1 MTREEMLMKRYD
13 DGGQR
18 LKLKD
23 EAVRTL
29 SPYTV
34 SVFEILKG
42 RGI

>member
-1 MTREEMLMKRYD
+1 MKRYD

-29 SPYTV
+29 SPYIT
-34 SVFEILKG
+34 SIL
-42 RGI
+42 